1 MDSTAK
7 ILKYQ
12 LRDMVR
18 SKWVIG
24 YALFFLL
31 ATYLLFQFGGRD
43 VRVLASLMN
52 VVFIAVPLVSLIFG
66 ALYVYQ
72 SREFIELLLCQPIRR
87 HRIFLGLYLG
97 LAGALCL
104 CFVVG
109 VGLPFIVY
117 GLQGEGDRGRFGTL
131 VLSGILLTLVFSA
144 LAWYIATAQED
155 KAKGFGAA
163 LLLWFFFSVV
173 YDGLVLLVVY
183 SFGDYP
189 IEYPMIGLSLLNP
202 IDLSRI
208 LLLLRLDASALLG
221 YTGAVFNKFFGSTA
235 GTTTTLLALAAWAV
249 VPVLMGLRRFARKD
263 F

>member
-1 MDSTAK
+1 MDSIAK

-12 LRDMVR
+12 LRDMIR

-52 VVFIAVPLVSLIFG
+52 VVFIVVPLVSLIFG

-87 HRIFLGLYLG
+87 PRIFLGLYLG

-104 CFVVG
+104 CFIVG
-109 VGLPFIVY
+109 VGLPFAVY
-117 GLQGEGDRGRFGTL
+117 GLQEEGDRGRFGTL
-131 VLSGILLTLVFSA
+131 ILSGILLTLVFSA
-144 LAWYIATAQED
+144 LAWYIATVQED
-155 KAKGFGAA
+155 RARGFGWS
-163 LLLWFFFSVV
+163 LLLWVFFAVL
-173 YDGLVLLVVY
+173 YDGVVLLAVY
-183 SFGDYP
+183 GFGDYP
-189 IEYPMIGLSLLNP
+189 LEYPVIVLSLLNP
-202 IDLSRI
+202 VDLARI
-208 LLLLRLDASALLG
+208 LLMLQLDVSALLG
-221 YTGAVFNKFFGSTA
+221 YTGAVFQKFFGSA
-235 GTTTTLLALAAWAV
+235 SGMAAAVIALVFWSVAPV
-249 VPVLMGLRRFARKD
+249 VLGLRRFLRKD